1 MKFGKHE
8 VWEDV
13 LDEKLDEEVAPE
25 LYKIVEGNAP
35 TIYLDSVEFFKRT
48 YFTSSIVE
56 ILEKVIKTLR
66 GDEKNNVILIYSLF
80 GGGKSHTLLSVY
92 HALRNPRALRE
103 KEVLEGQRRNIR
115 EKLEELSYLAEN
127 INARIIIVHG
137 QTNIGQPSTPLNGKI
152 RTVWGYIAHSL
163 GKYELVEDYDK
174 NLTVPPIEVLVKLF
188 QEENVLLS

>member
-103 KEVLEGQRRNIR
+103 KEVLKP
-115 EKLEELSYLAEN
+115 EKKYQGKVGRVELSCRKHQCEDNHCTWSNKHWTAE
-127 INARIIIVHG
+127 H
-137 QTNIGQPSTPLNGKI
+137 TT
-152 RTVWGYIAHSL
+152 
-163 GKYELVEDYDK
+163 
-174 NLTVPPIEVLVKLF
+174 
-188 QEENVLLS
+188 